1 MLYKSLQ
8 LKKVINISLF
18 FYSNYSKTYKI
29 FIEIQ
34 GNSHLDKKHLDLDK
48 TRARR
53 NIDEGDILIIQYYTL
68 IKAQTCLSM
77 LPDKCET

>member
-1 MLYKSLQ
+1 M
-8 LKKVINISLF
+8 F

-34 GNSHLDKKHLDLDK
+34 GNSHLDKKRLDLDK

-53 NIDEGDILIIQYYTL
+53 NIDEGDIFNYTVLHANKSANLLIDATG
-68 IKAQTCLSM
+68 
-77 LPDKCET
+77 

>member
-1 MLYKSLQ
+1 MNVPHILKPEAICKCCIKVLNLKRSL
-8 LKKVINISLF
+8 IFPCF

-34 GNSHLDKKHLDLDK
+34 GNSHLDKKRLDLDK

-53 NIDEGDILIIQYYTL
+53 NIDEGDILIIQY
-68 IKAQTCLSM
+68 
-77 LPDKCET
+77 